1 MNKDIVKHKDVVRRL
16 NLNLLHHRSRYVSK
30 FTGTNVLIAGGYCS
44 DLYHGIEPKD
54 CDVWV
59 ECDLKQYHDNSELLT
74 REVTHALHSTGL
86 VGEFKFHYV
95 NYVQAREL
103 AGEEQHDDVRIMED
117 GYLKTVVVQVSS
129 EKNGVDMDMDFILLD
144 HEYFEDDDLGSFSGK
159 ITRNFDMDITRM
171 YLYDWDNYDEIQV
184 SWDAQGALNR
194 NVVCVFADRDNK
206 FFGKNNSDRV
216 RNGRIERYM
225 MKYKAFNY
233 QFKIVE

>member
-16 NLNLLHHRSRYVSK
+16 NLNLLHHRSKHVSK

-95 NYVQAREL
+95 NYVRAREL
-103 AGEEQHDDVRIMED
+103 DGEEHHDDVGIMEN

-129 EKNGVDMDMDFILLD
+129 EKNGVDMDMDFIFLD
-144 HEYFEDDDLGSFSGK
+144 NEHFEDDDIGAFSGN
-159 ITRNFDMDITRM
+159 IIHNFDMDITRM
-171 YLYDWDNYDEIQV
+171 YLDDYDNYEEIKMSFSADNAVRTNTVQ
-184 SWDAQGALNR
+184 
-194 NVVCVFADRDNK
+194 VFADRDNS

-216 RNGRIERYM
+216 RGGRIERYM
-225 MKYKAFNY
+225 MKYKSFNY
-233 QFKIVE
+233 QYKIVE